1 MTTQTVTLR
10 LVANGDQLVG
20 EIRGSR
26 QELSRFGQEAQ
37 RAGSSANRSFDRASD
52 SARRTH
58 DQLGALRNQIVGV
71 VGAFAGIQGVRQIAS
86 LADTYTQLQNR
97 IRTVTEGQEQ
107 LADVSDRLLG
117 IAQRTRQSWVGTAEV
132 YARTALSAEELNVS
146 QQDLLNFA
154 ESLNQAAVL
163 SGASAQEAEAAM
175 IQLSQGLASG
185 ELRGE
190 ELRSVLEQLP
200 VVADIIAKQMNAT
213 RGDLLEFGE
222 AGEISANI
230 VIEAFRNAREELSE
244 RFAETLPTIEQGWTQ
259 VANAVTEYVGRVDQA
274 TGVSSAIAG
283 TLGDVAESITQLSVD
298 VQTLQ
303 AIMDTGEAAFFVA
316 LAVGAGRASSAIAGV
331 ATRTAAS
338 IAATEQLNARNAAGA
353 QLASSL
359 AAARARATAATVADT
374 RATLSAITAARAETE
389 AQLQRANA
397 SVQAAQAAIQAS
409 RATGTAAQTSG
420 ILRRAEQ
427 ELTVALRERQAAMA
441 QLAALGQQQARVN
454 AALASATTAN
464 TAAQARAATAST
476 AAASALQSASLSGR
490 AAARGISILRGGLA
504 LLGGPLGAAVTGLT
518 LLFFW
523 TQRNQ
528 SIANDLE
535 PTVRTVRELAD
546 EATRLREGGGLL
558 SNEQAEAIA
567 RSREE
572 IERAAQ
578 AVAILTEQRNQALN
592 AGQDD
597 VAGELLEEINAIVAG
612 IKDRSDAIRDLQDA
626 IRPPTDTVTES
637 AEEASDEVAKLIER
651 QRTLVQAL
659 RDGAEAQ
666 EAETRARLA
675 AKGAS
680 EQQIQ
685 TYLRLQSEEQQ
696 IRNQQ
701 EQARRAAEEVRQ
713 ALADLR
719 QDSLTAAQQVTAE
732 FEQRMATLQDLLGEG
747 LIDDSEFDQ
756 LADRFRDQFWDQMR
770 EDAEEGTDEIR
781 RTFERRFGED
791 LSDALLDSLQT
802 VEQVREAFGSI
813 DGPFT
818 QSIDRMLAGL
828 QTFNVAAERTGEAQV
843 QLYASGTAQMLSGV
857 QQLAS
862 QGSSAYEQIG
872 IAVQALQSITAVQ
885 AILNAGATGDPFTAV
900 ARMATM
906 AGIVASL
913 GVSVA
918 GAFSGGGSGY
928 QPGDITGSTGRGTV
942 FGAPDTESASIA
954 NSVDL
959 TAEAAQELVGINT
972 RMLRS
977 LESLQA
983 QLGNVGTLLVRENI
997 DPASLSQ
1004 PSAGRNRLG
1013 GLAALNATG
1022 LGANG
1027 LFMLGLNN
1035 TLTDFVDDAFETI
1048 GLDFVGD
1055 LVGGLGDV
1063 LGGALE
1069 SAGSAVFGGDQ
1080 ELRGYGIRIIGG
1092 ALTDLM
1098 ESVVADS
1105 FSRIR
1110 ESGGLL
1116 GGGPDYRTEFGDVPD
1131 AVGNQFRLI
1140 FERIGQ
1146 ATTEAAS
1153 VLGVSRKQ
1161 IEYALSQFDVDEIRI
1176 DLQGRTGEE
1185 INEQVNAVFSALFDD
1200 VAAAVVPFV
1209 DQFARVGEGAAE
1221 TLTRIASNLQVAEAG
1236 LDRIGADYG
1245 IPLKPETAAQLA
1257 TSLVDA
1263 AGGYSEFA
1271 GMTQSFVDDFL
1282 SQSERLDVASRE
1294 ATAALAQIGLQLPET
1309 RDGFR
1314 QLVEGFQVTDA
1325 ASVQTLTTLLQL
1337 APALDEIY
1345 SASERV
1351 QEEAADLRIRLL
1363 EAQGRDLAALNLQ
1376 RERELEAVNESN
1388 RALLERVFAAE
1399 DAAAADREAAA
1410 AAEEAARRQQQ
1421 LADSIRSASQSIA
1434 QQIAEL
1440 RGQSVATL
1448 QVGNVLD
1455 AVGRASSFQDLV
1467 SQFGSIQQALSAQL
1481 QEQLD
1486 AIDQTG
1492 SAQSDAHNAQIQ
1504 AINEQIRS
1512 AERLRDVAASIR
1524 DYLTSLSATDLGGG
1538 TPLQQLQSAQ
1548 QEFFR
1553 LTNAARTG
1561 DIDAASSL
1569 QGQADTVLRLAQ
1581 QIYASSPEY
1590 QAILDTVRGSLGVT
1604 ADQVDVTTPEL
1615 QALRN
1620 QLSVLEQIRDNQ
1632 PTQVSDINSAAS
1644 AEAEGLRNELAHQLT
1659 DVQSLLDLIGNIN
1672 ILSRTEQVDALG
1684 ILQDALSTVI
1694 RGGDLDTVAGLADL
1708 RTAIDE
1714 GMASITD
1721 GDQLISNVLAG
1732 GFDDL
1737 AGALQDALVD
1747 LGTDVSGLGDAI
1759 TRSVLS
1765 NADQVAAAIDE
1776 SISAARASADAIV
1789 APLDA
1794 LGLIS
1799 DQARQELSGQLS
1811 AQLLAQQL
1819 TANLTDVL
1827 GDETRGVQDLV
1838 DAATSIISSNVAA
1851 SGVDIVSQLLGLRQ
1865 LEGITRADILAS
1877 LGGVQNL
1884 ESQSQDLLDALLG
1897 TNRNTEDNTGETA
1910 HGVSQFDA
1918 QLLKAANTINAN
1930 IHHTNAGIGN
1940 VIAGINGLGG
1950 LLQETSGVI
1959 DHLSHIRGW
1968 TFATRSALNAQND
1981 AEGLPTFARGG
1992 IATERSIFGE
2002 AGPEAAVPLPDG
2014 RTIPVTITGPAGSN
2028 ADIVRELRRSHA
2040 ELLKQTRELQAT
2052 VRVLQ
2057 GGFKRS
2063 HEQGDAQLQHS
2074 AETAR
2079 AARRERAA

>member
-1 MTTQTVTLR
+1 M
-10 LVANGDQLVG
+10 G
-20 EIRGSR
+20 
-26 QELSRFGQEAQ
+26 RFGQEAQ

-244 RFAETLPTIEQGWTQ
+244 RFAETLPTIEQGWMQ
-259 VANAVTEYVGRVDQA
+259 VSNAVTEYVGRVDQA

-303 AIMDTGEAAFFVA
+303 AIMNTGEAAFFVA
-316 LAVGAGRASSAIAGV
+316 LAVGAGRTSSAMAGV
-331 ATRTAAS
+331 AKRTAES

-476 AAASALQSASLSGR
+476 AAASALQSVSLSGR
-490 AAARGISILRGGLA
+490 ATARGISILRGGLA

-732 FEQRMATLQDLLGEG
+732 FEQRMATLQDLLGEN
-747 LIDDSEFDQ
+747 LIDDAEFRQ
-756 LADRFRDQFWDQMR
+756 LADSFREQFWDQIR
-770 EDAEEGTDEIR
+770 EDADEATDEIR

-802 VEQVREAFGSI
+802 IEQVREAFGSI

-872 IAVQALQSITAVQ
+872 IAVQALQSITAIQ

-983 QLGNVGTLLVRENI
+983 QLGNVGNLLVREDI

-1325 ASVQTLTTLLQL
+1325 ASAQTLTTLLQL

-1351 QEEAADLRIRLL
+1351 QEEAHDLRIRLL
-1363 EAQGRDLAALNLQ
+1363 RAQGEEQAAREADRQQQLASI
-1376 RERELEAVNESN
+1376 NENN
-1388 RALLERVFAAE
+1388 RALLEQIFAAE
-1399 DAAAADREAAA
+1399 DAARAEEQLRQERESAAQLAQQRAGLEIELLRAQGNEEEALRLERERQIAQMPTSLQAIQRQIFAEQDLAAERQRAAEIAEQSLSVLRAFDQAPSAFEEVLNSLGLVRAELPRTAAAMGEFLLTLSESQRATLAPYISDLQSVVGNQVGAGSYQPAYGNSGQDDAERRRQEREDALRQAYEAESRELEERVDQFGRFTESLRDFGVELDELLATAASGPQRLGQLRAEFDDVARRARLGEASALEALPDVGRSLVDQIQRTATNRLEFDRQVAQVRAEALAAADTAD
-1410 AAEEAARRQQQ
+1410 RQ
-1421 LADSIRSASQSIA
+1421 RSIA
-1434 QQIAEL
+1434 EQ
-1440 RGQSVATL
+1440 
-1448 QVGNVLD
+1448 
-1455 AVGRASSFQDLV
+1455 
-1467 SQFGSIQQALSAQL
+1467 
-1481 QEQLD
+1481 QLD
-1486 AIDQTG
+1486 ALTDQV
-1492 SAQSDAHNAQIQ
+1492 SALIEIEQ
-1504 AINEQIRS
+1504 AVLSVAEAIEQ
-1512 AERLRDVAASIR
+1512 
-1524 DYLTSLSATDLGGG
+1524 LGGPGYATGGVATGPASGYVTRLHG
-1538 TPLQQLQSAQ
+1538 TEGVVPL
-1548 QEFFR
+1548 EGGR
-1553 LTNAARTG
+1553 
-1561 DIDAASSL
+1561 
-1569 QGQADTVLRLAQ
+1569 
-1581 QIYASSPEY
+1581 
-1590 QAILDTVRGSLGVT
+1590 AIPVITY
-1604 ADQVDVTTPEL
+1604 
-1615 QALRN
+1615 
-1620 QLSVLEQIRDNQ
+1620 
-1632 PTQVSDINSAAS
+1632 
-1644 AEAEGLRNELAHQLT
+1644 
-1659 DVQSLLDLIGNIN
+1659 GNRK
-1672 ILSRTEQVDALG
+1672 SE
-1684 ILQDALSTVI
+1684 
-1694 RGGDLDTVAGLADL
+1694 
-1708 RTAIDE
+1708 E
-1714 GMASITD
+1714 
-1721 GDQLISNVLAG
+1721 
-1732 GFDDL
+1732 
-1737 AGALQDALVD
+1737 
-1747 LGTDVSGLGDAI
+1747 
-1759 TRSVLS
+1759 
-1765 NADQVAAAIDE
+1765 
-1776 SISAARASADAIV
+1776 
-1789 APLDA
+1789 
-1794 LGLIS
+1794 
-1799 DQARQELSGQLS
+1799 
-1811 AQLLAQQL
+1811 LLA
-1819 TANLTDVL
+1819 
-1827 GDETRGVQDLV
+1827 E
-1838 DAATSIISSNVAA
+1838 I
-1851 SGVDIVSQLLGLRQ
+1851 LRQ
-1865 LEGITRADILAS
+1865 LE
-1877 LGGVQNL
+1877 
-1884 ESQSQDLLDALLG
+1884 
-1897 TNRNTEDNTGETA
+1897 
-1910 HGVSQFDA
+1910 
-1918 QLLKAANTINAN
+1918 
-1930 IHHTNAGIGN
+1930 
-1940 VIAGINGLGG
+1940 
-1950 LLQETSGVI
+1950 
-1959 DHLSHIRGW
+1959 
-1968 TFATRSALNAQND
+1968 ALNEVAD
-1981 AEGLPTFARGG
+1981 PGLST
-1992 IATERSIFGE
+1992 IADHTERTAS
-2002 AGPEAAVPLPDG
+2002 V
-2014 RTIPVTITGPAGSN
+2014 
-2028 ADIVRELRRSHA
+2028 LRR
-2040 ELLKQTRELQAT
+2040 LTDGYRL
-2052 VRVLQ
+2052 RVAIDQ
-2057 GGFKRS
+2057 EENEFVKTQ
-2063 HEQGDAQLQHS
+2063 EVA
-2074 AETAR
+2074 
-2079 AARRERAA
+2079 